1 MKLMILFFNQFFYVR
16 FNALISYVK
25 EYGFEFAFDIPEVF
39 SENILTIKNKKY
51 FQIRFF
57 KDGFTEYLI
66 FNKMNSKSNEN

>member
-1 MKLMILFFNQFFYVR
+1 MLDKILFFNRFFHVQ

-39 SENILTIKNKKY
+39 SESILTIKNKKY

-57 KDGFTEYLI
+57 KGGFIEYLI
-66 FNKMNSKSNEN
+66 FKKMNSKEKK